1 MRVRTAESELASV
14 VPLGDDVTSGA
25 LEKLLEFVYLGQV
38 GGGGGGGDGGAGW
51 GGWGGAGWGAVW

>member
-38 GGGGGGGDGGAGW
+38 GGGGGGGDGGA
-51 GGWGGAGWGAVW
+51 VW